1 MQVCLRGA
9 SSKKVVQ
16 IIAECVHFVQTD
28 NHIPRKFW
36 CIPII
41 VYFSTAL
48 MVQSIIFVL
57 KYEQHDAEQVK
68 TT

>member
-16 IIAECVHFVQTD
+16 IIAECVYFVQTD
-28 NHIPRKFW
+28 NHKPRTFW

-41 VYFSTAL
+41 EYFFTAL

-57 KYEQHDAEQVK
+57 KYEQHDAE
-68 TT
+68 